1 MQMPPSVS
9 EPGGKVSGGGGEA
22 RPLSLGSGQLWF
34 LGEIRPFSTG
44 GGDIHPC
51 SFHRCAPNCQGCG
64 WGVIHA
70 RWCVSLKAAPLALQ
84 NPCPWLWACDDCE
97 ELEDDSQ
104 VTDSDEYIATDAP
117 AQPAASDVCQ
127 AAELEDW
134 VVVCP

>member
-1 MQMPPSVS
+1 MVCCGSRSSNAYANHNKAKSAANCWSRAPKDTQRSLLAGAWDERVMQIC
-9 EPGGKVSGGGGEA
+9 GCDYC
-22 RPLSLGSGQLWF
+22 WD
-34 LGEIRPFSTG
+34 LGE
-44 GGDIHPC
+44 
-51 SFHRCAPNCQGCG
+51 
-64 WGVIHA
+64 
-70 RWCVSLKAAPLALQ
+70 KAAPLALQ